1 MESVKVGDTM
11 YKAVREE
18 KVDGFCTKTDVGSL
32 APSKVLDTCCL
43 LWGASGLVR
52 AVVGGFTLITLQERA
67 TGRTMAG
74 EGHRLSI
81 RVTLFGDD
89 PDNLRDDLS
98 ALLYKDL
105 VIDMEVKGFDEI
117 GIVE

>member
-1 MESVKVGDTM
+1 
-11 YKAVREE
+11 
-18 KVDGFCTKTDVGSL
+18 
-32 APSKVLDTCCL
+32 
-43 LWGASGLVR
+43 
-52 AVVGGFTLITLQERA
+52 
-67 TGRTMAG
+67 MAG
-74 EGHRLSI
+74 EGHCLSI

-89 PDNLRDDLS
+89 SDNLRDDLS